1 MLRVHQQL
9 DAESGSGILDH
20 VKISELHQKS
30 KLGSGSAVSC
40 LGTEDLFCFHN
51 QSEWKG
57 SRDYLSIKV
66 ERIKRL
72 CQDLQAS
79 PGVEPRAFND
89 ISQPPNFLINSLIH
103 GDEKREYLL
112 LANYL
117 QLIPQKRANHKFMM
131 PLLHNSIEA
140 HVLSATGHR
149 AASASVG

>member
-1 MLRVHQQL
+1 M
-9 DAESGSGILDH
+9 
-20 VKISELHQKS
+20 
-30 KLGSGSAVSC
+30 
-40 LGTEDLFCFHN
+40 
-51 QSEWKG
+51 
-57 SRDYLSIKV
+57 DYLGIKV

-72 CQDLQAS
+72 RQDLQAS

-89 ISQPPNFLINSLIH
+89 ISQPPNFLINSLIL

-112 LANYL
+112 LANYFTTNSS
-117 QLIPQKRANHKFMM
+117 QKRANHKFMM